1 MRVFVESDCVS
12 DLDLFFHLICY
23 KYCAIYNYLPAG
35 FVTDFCILIESF
47 CIEMNWTIDV
57 MTRYWMFFIVHGV
70 KSIYS
75 IVNMNVNI
83 YR

>member
-35 FVTDFCILIESF
+35 FVTDFYIFIDLIESF
-47 CIEMNWTIDV
+47 CIEMN
-57 MTRYWMFFIVHGV
+57 
-70 KSIYS
+70 
-75 IVNMNVNI
+75 
-83 YR
+83 